1 MKVACGGCSSIGC
14 GTCGATATTGLLR
27 WRTWWD
33 RFRSLAES
41 SRLRQIRAH
50 DDDFGIRARGGR
62 APARGEARGL
72 SGAGLLSHAARGQC
86 AVALGMECDATRGV
100 HAEWAVCV
108 RAGGYCVRA
117 RFCARGWRSRG
128 VVLREGGGGPGRG
141 SGGGCGGEV
150 RGVTFTPSGRVSSTW
165 TPPPFL
171 AAADTVVRDLAAAS
185 PPS

>member
-50 DDDFGIRARGGR
+50 DDDCGIRARGGR

-86 AVALGMECDATRGV
+86 AVALGMEWDATRGV

-108 RAGGYCVRA
+108 RAGGYCPYLLASGADAHSIKTNILDRIDKTTVCRCYA
-117 RFCARGWRSRG
+117 RDQLAREFEE
-128 VVLREGGGGPGRG
+128 LRQR
-141 SGGGCGGEV
+141 
-150 RGVTFTPSGRVSSTW
+150 
-165 TPPPFL
+165 
-171 AAADTVVRDLAAAS
+171 
-185 PPS
+185 